1 MKTDYDVIVV
11 GAGNGGLI
19 AAASSAKMGHSTLL
33 IERHNLPGGAAT
45 SFTRGRFEFEPSL
58 HELAKYGSAD
68 NPGNIRKIFD
78 WLGIDIDFKEVPD
91 AYRVI
96 NTGKDGFDVSMP
108 TGVPEFIKAMAQA
121 VPGSGESIGKFFKIA
136 VETAQAFSEMTTNP
150 EQIDM
155 KKIAKKYPSFMKY
168 GTVPYQKVLDEL
180 QIPKKAQEIL
190 MAYWC
195 YIGIPGDEFEF
206 GYMAAM
212 VVSYVALSAYIPVN
226 RSHEISTALIN
237 SLQKNGGKVWFNTE
251 INKLIVEDGAVV
263 GVRTAD
269 KDIYAKQVIMNVI
282 PDIVYS
288 KMLDSKDIPVQEIKK
303 SNARKIG
310 TSGLLVYLGLNK
322 SAEELGIK
330 DYSTF
335 IDDNWDSHYQF
346 DHMKNIKD
354 NGFFIM
360 NCLNVANPGCSPVG
374 TSILYATQL
383 FFGDSWDNISPSE
396 YPKLKDKIAEELITR
411 YENATGIN
419 IRDNIEEIEIA
430 TPETFARYLRG
441 PEGEIYGYFGQPWDQ
456 MIARTMSF
464 VKEDEP
470 IKNLH
475 FCGGHG
481 YLLDGYS
488 SAYQSGLSAA
498 KLANKKLSKE
508 TV

>member
-1 MKTDYDVIVV
+1 MKTDFDVIVV

-19 AAASSAKMGHSTLL
+19 AAASSAKLGNSTLL

-58 HELAKYGSAD
+58 HELAKYGSKD
-68 NPGNIRKIFD
+68 NPGNIRNIFD
-78 WLGIDIDFKEVPD
+78 WLGIDVEFKEVPD

-96 NTGKDGFDVSMP
+96 NTGSNGFDVSMP
-108 TGVPEFIKAMAQA
+108 TGIPNFIKSMEQA
-121 VPGSGESIGKFFKIA
+121 VPGSSQSVGRFFKIA
-136 VETAQAFSEMTTNP
+136 VEVAQAFSELTTDPANINM
-150 EQIDM
+150 ED
-155 KKIAKKYPSFMKY
+155 IAEKYPLFMKY
-168 GTVPYQKVLDEL
+168 GTISYQKVLDEL

-206 GYMAAM
+206 AYMAAM

-226 RSHEISTALIN
+226 RSHEISTALID
-237 SLQKNGGKVWFNTE
+237 SLQQNGGEVWFNTE
-251 INKLIVEDGAVV
+251 ITKLIVQDGEVV

-282 PDIVYS
+282 PDVVYS
-288 KMLDSKDIPVQEIKK
+288 KMLDSTDVPIREVKK

-310 TSGLLVYLGLNK
+310 TSGFLVYLGLNK

-346 DHMKNIKD
+346 DHMDNLKD

-360 NCLNVANPGCSPVG
+360 NCLNVANPGCSPEG

-383 FFGDSWDNISPSE
+383 FFGDSWDDVSPVE
-396 YPKLKDKIAEELITR
+396 YAKLKDKIAEDLISR
-411 YENATGIN
+411 YEKATGIN
-419 IRDNIEEIEIA
+419 IRDYIEEIEIA

-441 PEGEIYGYFGQPWDQ
+441 PEGEIYGYFGSRWDQ
-456 MIARTMSF
+456 MLARTMSL

-488 SAYQSGLSAA
+488 SAYQSGLAAA
-498 KLANKKLSKE
+498 KLANQNISKE